1 MNSTDLFSSSS
12 DLVKIKNILIALL
25 RLPLTEYT
33 ISGNLMERVFAHV
46 RNAKVLQTYD
56 FVDVIDE
63 HKKIGWQVKSTMS
76 TTPVTWIRGKISN
89 RENMISES
97 EKSKEGLSAL
107 GKAIIDYCNLE
118 AVPKG

>member
-1 MNSTDLFSSSS
+1 
-12 DLVKIKNILIALL
+12 
-25 RLPLTEYT
+25 
-33 ISGNLMERVFAHV
+33 MERVFAHV